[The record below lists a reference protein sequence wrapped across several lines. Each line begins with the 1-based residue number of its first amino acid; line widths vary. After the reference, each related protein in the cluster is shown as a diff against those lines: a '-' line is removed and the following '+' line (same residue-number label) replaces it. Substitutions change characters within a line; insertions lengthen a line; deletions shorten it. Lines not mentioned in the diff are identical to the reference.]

1 MVFYVDFVYIHVYIL
16 FKRWLKCYFYFFCV
30 PQSGRAFALPLVA
43 VEPPLASRPF
53 GLQSLTHFAPTLR
66 MAAGSRCAPLGR
78 HPSGKC
84 SGFDWGF
91 GAETMATPSSPLTPG
106 KPCYLTHPEQ
116 GKSKLVIWDAKGRCP
131 SAHPGRERCPLHLGY
146 RSPRGRGARRIP
158 CPSGESVSGLIR
170 VKVKPLRGRLRRTL
184 TLHRGRKNILKIHR
198 AY

>member
-66 MAAGSRCAPLGR
+66 MAAGSR
-78 HPSGKC
+78 
-84 SGFDWGF
+84 
-91 GAETMATPSSPLTPG
+91 TPG

-146 RSPRGRGARRIP
+146 RSPLGRGARRIP
-158 CPSGESVSGLIR
+158 CPCGDSVSGLIR

>member
-1 MVFYVDFVYIHVYIL
+1 MAEMLLL
-16 FKRWLKCYFYFFCV
+16 FFLRSAKRPGFRASV
-30 PQSGRAFALPLVA
+30 GRSRAAVGVSPLRASIPNALRTYPA
-43 VEPPLASRPF
+43 YGGRKSR
-53 GLQSLTHFAPTLR
+53 
-66 MAAGSRCAPLGR
+66 SRCAPLGR

-91 GAETMATPSSPLTPG
+91 GAETMATSSSPLTPG

-146 RSPRGRGARRIP
+146 RSPLGRGARRIP
-158 CPSGESVSGLIR
+158 CPCGDSVSGLIR

>member
-1 MVFYVDFVYIHVYIL
+1 MLSKKDFGSYVG
-16 FKRWLKCYFYFFCV
+16 V

-91 GAETMATPSSPLTPG
+91 GAETMAAPSSPLTPG
-106 KPCYLTHPEQ
+106 KPCYPHP
-116 GKSKLVIWDAKGRCP
+116 
-131 SAHPGRERCPLHLGY
+131 PGTRKDQ
-146 RSPRGRGARRIP
+146 ARD
-158 CPSGESVSGLIR
+158 L
-170 VKVKPLRGRLRRTL
+170 
-184 TLHRGRKNILKIHR
+184 GRKGALPLCTPRQGALPPAPRLSLAARQRGKEDPLPLWGKRFGLDTCQGQAATRSAAPHLDTSSRQKKYIKNPSCLLI
-198 AY
+198 

>member
-1 MVFYVDFVYIHVYIL
+1 MNPEMRFHRDFSR
-16 FKRWLKCYFYFFCV
+16 KNNTGV

-78 HPSGKC
+78 HPPGKC
-84 SGFDWGF
+84 SGFAWG
-91 GAETMATPSSPLTPG
+91 AARRPWLRHRLRLRPASRAT
-106 KPCYLTHPEQ
+106 LTHPEQ

-146 RSPRGRGARRIP
+146 RSPLGRGARRIP
-158 CPSGESVSGLIR
+158 CPCGDSVSGLIR